1 MRNNFSKY
9 DDEFKKSLVSMYQ
22 NGKTQTQLAREYGV
36 SISALSR
43 WIKLFSEVK
52 IDDQTIMTAK
62 QIKELQKRNACLE
75 EENLIL
81 KKAIHASL
89 KQRLEAVYKLR
100 HEHKIKTL

>member
-81 KKAIHASL
+81 KKAIAIFTPHSSN
-89 KQRLEAVYKLR
+89 V
-100 HEHKIKTL
+100 